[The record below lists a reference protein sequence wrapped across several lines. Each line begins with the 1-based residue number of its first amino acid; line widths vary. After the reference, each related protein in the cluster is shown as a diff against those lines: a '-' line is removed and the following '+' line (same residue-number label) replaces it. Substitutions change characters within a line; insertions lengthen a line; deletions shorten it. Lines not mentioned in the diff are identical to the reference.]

1 MRQLLGIAVGM
12 VMVFA
17 GTRAAFAG
25 HDPDVDVLGTI
36 GGGGNLSGNQI
47 FTSGDLPGSMDRT
60 LTTGAFN
67 ALTPAALRA
76 SYDVLLVT
84 WDSDSVL
91 DLDWTTRLLPYM
103 ALGGGVIFE
112 DPNNLADLLPGVT
125 GDGLPPGGA
134 ILVSAAVPGLTDGIA
149 SDPGGFSN
157 VHSKFT
163 AWDPALSPFLTDTGA
178 TVGLYGTFPGGGRIV
193 LTGPDQDYHGDRGAG
208 GDAGN
213 QYDLLLNE
221 VEWVTHGGGAPGP
234 VIPEPASLLL
244 FGLGSLGAG
253 LAHRRRKTA

>member
-1 MRQLLGIAVGM
+1 MKKLLGVVVGM

-17 GTRAAFAG
+17 GAGAAFAG
-25 HDPDVDVLGTI
+25 HDPDVTVAGI
-36 GGGGNLSGNQI
+36 GNNGGNLSGNQI
-47 FTSGDLPGSMDRT
+47 FASGDLPGSIDRT
-60 LTTGAFN
+60 LDTGVFN

-76 SYDVLLVT
+76 SYDALLVT
-84 WDSDSVL
+84 WDSDPAL
-91 DLDWTTRLLPYM
+91 DLDWATRLLPYM
-103 ALGGGVIFE
+103 ALGGGIVYE

-125 GDGLPPGGA
+125 GDDGPAGGTV
-134 ILVSAAVPGLTDGIA
+134 LVSAAVPGLTDGIA
-149 SDPGGFSN
+149 SDPGGFAN

-163 AWDPALSPFLTDTGA
+163 AWDAALLPFLTASGE
-178 TVGLYGTFPGGGRIV
+178 TVGLYGEFPGGGRIV

-221 VEWVTHGGGAPGP
+221 VDWVTHGGGAPGP
-234 VIPEPASLLL
+234 VVPEPTSLLL
-244 FGLGSLGAG
+244 FGLGGLGAG